1 MNLPR
6 LLYVDVPFEHESG
19 GDKNSSRFLWHTL
32 SGAFDTDLLLIA
44 PSQSVTGRPLFTDFK
59 PVLRLPPVRGPW
71 HQSDSVFAFG
81 PLELD
86 AFRELLTDRRYDAVF
101 TRFHSPWALALAA
114 SAHATRPAVIV
125 DLDMVSSRLVGLTW
139 RQAPSF
145 KNRWFLFEKLKLA
158 RLEKQLVRQ
167 PFLVLFSNPVELAD
181 IRGRVAPTP
190 SPARLAVLPNVM
202 PPPPKPG
209 PVTPQ
214 PAILFFG
221 SMNSGANTDAF
232 RYLVESLLPLLDAD
246 LRRHD
251 VKLHI
256 VGKNPPP
263 WFAELLEKSM
273 SDRVLLVGGVDSMER
288 AIAESRFVFLPLR
301 VASGTRT
308 RILEAAA
315 LGKAVVT
322 TTIGAEGIE
331 VGEDALIADTPT
343 ALATAV
349 RQLLDNPAQAET
361 LGRRLRE
368 HCVARYSEPRV
379 AGDLVREV
387 SDFIA
392 SRSANPHFP
401 AHRNGHR
408 LFQRPSPHPH
418 LQISHCGSDVALGS
432 FRDLADDRDRSVP
445 APGEEGRDGPV
456 FRWLEADRLKAGLEA
471 FR

>member
-1 MNLPR
+1 MNRPR

-19 GDKNSSRFLWHTL
+19 GDKNRSRFLWHTL
-32 SGAFDTDLLLIA
+32 RGAFETDCLLIA
-44 PSQSVTGRPLFTDFK
+44 PEKSASGKPQFTEFE
-59 PVLRLPPVRGPW
+59 PVLRLPLARGPW

-81 PLELD
+81 PRELD
-86 AFRELLTDRRYDAVF
+86 AFRELLTERRYDAVF
-101 TRFHSPWALALAA
+101 TRFHSPWALARAVAA
-114 SAHATRPAVIV
+114 HPTRPAVIV

-139 RQAPSF
+139 QQAPSF

-181 IRGRVAPTP
+181 LRDRVAPKP

-232 RYLVESLLPLLDAD
+232 RFLVESLLPLLDAD
-246 LRRHD
+246 LRRHG

-263 WFAELLEKSM
+263 WFAELLVKSQ
-273 SDRVLLVGGVDSMER
+273 SDGVLLVGGVDSMER

-331 VGEDALIADTPT
+331 VGDDALIADTPE
-343 ALATAV
+343 ALAAAV
-349 RQLLDNPAQAET
+349 RRLLDDPAQAER

-368 HCVARYSEPRV
+368 RCVARYSESRV

-392 SRSANPHFP
+392 SRSA
-401 AHRNGHR
+401 G
-408 LFQRPSPHPH
+408 LRPGANQPGPKLAGPEAGAPSKG
-418 LQISHCGSDVALGS
+418 GSA
-432 FRDLADDRDRSVP
+432 
-445 APGEEGRDGPV
+445 
-456 FRWLEADRLKAGLEA
+456 
-471 FR
+471 